1 MEGTETNRDEAT
13 RQLAYKLWQEDGHP
27 DGYDV
32 EHWLRAQMILEEI
45 NRPQSKPKA
54 LKKRKSRRISA
65 AETEL

>member
-1 MEGTETNRDEAT
+1 MEIERDQEI
-13 RQLAYKLWQEDGHP
+13 RELAYRLWQEEGSSH
-27 DGYDV
+27 GYDV

-54 LKKRKSRRISA
+54 LKKRKSKRISA